1 MAIFLGPNLRYLR
14 KQKGLNQ
21 LDLAEFVGKGDTT
34 IGNWEKGVSE
44 PNISELT
51 KISSFFGV
59 DLQDLLY
66 TDLASAHLKKNSSAS
81 RIHQKSTP
89 KSTPNRTPN
98 EVNEPLPALWARP
111 PKVVTVD
118 TAGNDNVVL
127 VPVRARAG
135 YLAGYEDPEFIQS
148 LPAYRLPGLA
158 HGTFRMFEVYG
169 HSMVPT
175 FHESDIIITRYVEN
189 LLEIRDD
196 RIYVVVSKRD
206 GVVVKRVV
214 NRVQAEMKL
223 ILNSDN
229 QRHAGEYPPIVVN
242 PEEVLEIWYAVAY
255 MSRQMRAPGELYNR
269 LIDVESRL
277 TLLEDKVKIPPPKK
291 KLNGA

>member
-1 MAIFLGPNLRYLR
+1 MQIFLGPNLRYLR

-21 LDLAEFVGKGDTT
+21 QDLAVFVGKGDTT
-34 IGNWEKGVSE
+34 IGNWEKGISE
-44 PNISELT
+44 PNFTELT
-51 KISSFFGV
+51 KISNYFGISV
-59 DLQDLLY
+59 DDLLY
-66 TDLASAHLKKNSSAS
+66 TDLANAHLKRSGGEGKN
-81 RIHQKSTP
+81 RGKSTP

-98 EVNEPLPALWARP
+98 TVSDPNLALFGRV

-118 TAGNDNVVL
+118 TAGQDNVVM

-148 LPAYRLPGLA
+148 LPAYRLPGLS
-158 HGTFRMFEVYG
+158 HGTFRMFEVFG

-175 FHESDIIITRYVEN
+175 FHESDIMITRYVEN

-214 NRVQAEMKL
+214 NRVQTEGKL

-229 QRHAGEYPPIVVN
+229 QRHAGDYPPIIVS
-242 PEEVLEIWYAVAY
+242 PEDVLEIWYAVAY

-269 LIDVESRL
+269 LLDVETRL
-277 TLLEDKVKIPPPKK
+277 TLLEDKARNVLP
-291 KLNGA
+291 G